1 MRKYF
6 LGKTDREVKLGSTIS
21 VREKVNTSF
30 GFNEVGFVVTLNK
43 KNVKKFID
51 RGIIR
56 EEDDNEMDVE
66 KKFEGMVPC
75 IHRIFKKSP
84 FISHESTKKMLNA
97 LASISPK
104 AHLQLLIENFAEIR
118 NKNKKIGDC
127 TWFLNPIAGYAPIKI
142 MGKPSSTM
150 VATVFY
156 DEQDAKEVY
165 SLLSDFINAIIDG
178 K

>member
-1 MRKYF
+1 MKKYF

-21 VREKVNTSF
+21 VRENVNTSF
-30 GFNEVGFVVTLNK
+30 GFNEVSFVVTLSK

-56 EEDDNEMDVE
+56 VEDDNEIDVE
-66 KKFEGMVPC
+66 KKFRDMMPC

-84 FISHESTKKMLNA
+84 LESTKKFLGA
-97 LASISPK
+97 LVSISPK

-118 NKNKKIGDC
+118 NKDKKIGDC
-127 TWFLNPIAGYAPIKI
+127 TWYLNPIAGYAPVKI

>member
-6 LGKTDREVKLGSTIS
+6 LGKTDREVKFGSTIS

-43 KNVKKFID
+43 KNVKKLID

-56 EEDDNEMDVE
+56 VEDDNEMDIE
-66 KKFEGMVPC
+66 KKFEGLRPC
-75 IHRIFKKSP
+75 IHRIFEKSP
-84 FISHESTKKMLNA
+84 LNDESTRKMLDA
-97 LASISPK
+97 LVSIFPK

-118 NKNKKIGDC
+118 NRNKKVGDC

-165 SLLSDFINAIIDG
+165 SLLSDFINIIIDG

>member
-43 KNVKKFID
+43 KNVKKLID

-56 EEDDNEMDVE
+56 VEDDEEVSVE
-66 KKFEGMVPC
+66 EKFKGLRPC

-84 FISHESTKKMLNA
+84 LIDTSTREMLNA
-97 LASISPK
+97 LSFISPK

-118 NKNKKIGDC
+118 NKDKKIGDC

-142 MGKPSSTM
+142 MGKPGSTM

>member
-21 VREKVNTSF
+21 VREMINTSF

-56 EEDDNEMDVE
+56 VEDDEEMSVE
-66 KKFEGMVPC
+66 EKFKGLRPC

-84 FISHESTKKMLNA
+84 LIDESTKKILNA

-118 NKNKKIGDC
+118 NKDKKIGDC
-127 TWFLNPIAGYAPIKI
+127 TWFLNPIAGYAPVKI

-165 SLLSDFINAIIDG
+165 SLLSDFINVIIDG

>member
-6 LGKTDREVKLGSTIS
+6 LGTTNREVKLGSTIS
-21 VREKVNTSF
+21 VRENVNTSF
-30 GFNEVGFVVTLNK
+30 GFNEVGFVITLDK
-43 KNVKKFID
+43 KNVKKLID

-56 EEDDNEMDVE
+56 VEDDNEMSVE
-66 KKFEGMVPC
+66 KKFECMAPC
-75 IHRIFKKSP
+75 IHSIFKKSP
-84 FISHESTKKMLNA
+84 FVSKNFLNI
-97 LASISPK
+97 LADISPK

-118 NKNKKIGDC
+118 NKNKKVGDC
-127 TWFLNPIAGYAPIKI
+127 TWYLNPIAGYAPIKI

-165 SLLSDFINAIIDG
+165 SLLSDFINAVIDG

>member
-6 LGKTDREVKLGSTIS
+6 LGKTDKEVKLGSTIS

-56 EEDDNEMDVE
+56 VEDDEEMSVE
-66 KKFEGMVPC
+66 KRFEGMMPC
-75 IHRIFKKSP
+75 VHRIFKKSP
-84 FISHESTKKMLNA
+84 LINESTKKMLTA

-118 NKNKKIGDC
+118 NKDKKIGDC
-127 TWFLNPIAGYAPIKI
+127 TWYLNPIAGYAPIKI

-165 SLLSDFINAIIDG
+165 SLLSDFINVIIDG

>member
-1 MRKYF
+1 M
-6 LGKTDREVKLGSTIS
+6 
-21 VREKVNTSF
+21 
-30 GFNEVGFVVTLNK
+30 
-43 KNVKKFID
+43 D

-56 EEDDNEMDVE
+56 VEDDNEMDVE
-66 KKFEGMVPC
+66 KKFKGLRPC

-84 FISHESTKKMLNA
+84 FIDASTKKMLNA
-97 LASISPK
+97 LSFISPK
-104 AHLQLLIENFAEIR
+104 VHLQLLIENFAEIR
-118 NKNKKIGDC
+118 NKDKKIGDC
-127 TWFLNPIAGYAPIKI
+127 TWYLNPIAGYAPVKI

-165 SLLSDFINAIIDG
+165 SLLSDFINVIIDG

>member
-6 LGKTDREVKLGSTIS
+6 LGKTDKEVKLGSTIS
-21 VREKVNTSF
+21 VREMINTSF
-30 GFNEVGFVVTLNK
+30 GFNEVSFVVTLSK
-43 KNVKKFID
+43 KNVKKLID

-56 EEDDNEMDVE
+56 VEDDKEVSVE
-66 KKFEGMVPC
+66 EKFKGLRPC

-84 FISHESTKKMLNA
+84 FIDESTRKMLNT
-97 LASISPK
+97 LAIISPK

-118 NKNKKIGDC
+118 NKDKKIGDC
-127 TWFLNPIAGYAPIKI
+127 TWYLNPIAGYAPVKI

-156 DEQDAKEVY
+156 DEQDAKEAY
-165 SLLSDFINAIIDG
+165 SLLSDFINVIIDG

>member
-30 GFNEVGFVVTLNK
+30 GFNEVGFVVTLSK
-43 KNVKKFID
+43 KNVKKLID

-56 EEDDNEMDVE
+56 VEDDEEVSVE
-66 KKFEGMVPC
+66 EKFKGLRPC

-84 FISHESTKKMLNA
+84 FIDESTMKMLYA
-97 LASISPK
+97 LSSISSK

-118 NKNKKIGDC
+118 NKDKKIGDC
-127 TWFLNPIAGYAPIKI
+127 TWYLNPIAGYAPVKI

-150 VATVFY
+150 LATVFY

>member
-6 LGKTDREVKLGSTIS
+6 LGKTNREVKLGSTIS
-21 VREKVNTSF
+21 VRENVNTSF

-43 KNVKKFID
+43 KNIKKLID

-56 EEDDNEMDVE
+56 VEDDEEIDVE
-66 KKFEGMVPC
+66 EKFKGLRPC

-84 FISHESTKKMLNA
+84 LIDESTKEMLNA
-97 LASISPK
+97 LSFISPK

-118 NKNKKIGDC
+118 NKDKKIGDC

-165 SLLSDFINAIIDG
+165 SLLSDFINAVIDG

>member
-1 MRKYF
+1 MKKYF

-21 VREKVNTSF
+21 VRENVNTSF
-30 GFNEVGFVVTLNK
+30 GFNEVGFVVTLSK

-56 EEDDNEMDVE
+56 VEDDEEMSVE
-66 KKFEGMVPC
+66 KKFEGMMPC
-75 IHRIFKKSP
+75 IHRIFINGCTEK
-84 FISHESTKKMLNA
+84 FLDTLV
-97 LASISPK
+97 SISPK

-118 NKNKKIGDC
+118 NKNKKVGDC

-165 SLLSDFINAIIDG
+165 SLLSDFINVIIDG

>member
-1 MRKYF
+1 MRRYF

-30 GFNEVGFVVTLNK
+30 GFNEVGFVITLNK
-43 KNVKKFID
+43 KNVKKLID

-56 EEDDNEMDVE
+56 VEDDNEMDVE
-66 KKFEGMVPC
+66 KKFEGMMPC
-75 IHRIFKKSP
+75 IHKIFGKTP
-84 FISHESTKKMLNA
+84 FINESSTGKFLDV
-97 LASISPK
+97 LARISPK

-127 TWFLNPIAGYAPIKI
+127 TWFLNPIAGYAPVKI

-150 VATVFY
+150 LATVFY

-165 SLLSDFINAIIDG
+165 SLLSDFINVIIDG

>member
-6 LGKTDREVKLGSTIS
+6 LGKTDKEVKLGSTIS
-21 VREKVNTSF
+21 VREMVNTSF
-30 GFNEVGFVVTLNK
+30 GFNEVSFVVTLSK

-56 EEDDNEMDVE
+56 VEDDKEIGVE
-66 KKFEGMVPC
+66 EKFKGLRPC

-84 FISHESTKKMLNA
+84 LIDESTKKMLNA
-97 LASISPK
+97 LAFISPK

-118 NKNKKIGDC
+118 NKDKKIGDC
-127 TWFLNPIAGYAPIKI
+127 TWYLNPIAGYAPVKI

>member
-6 LGKTDREVKLGSTIS
+6 LGKTDKEVKLGSTIS
-21 VREKVNTSF
+21 VREMINTSF
-30 GFNEVGFVVTLNK
+30 GFNEVSFVVTLSK
-43 KNVKKFID
+43 KNVKKLID

-56 EEDDNEMDVE
+56 VEDDNEMNVE
-66 KKFEGMVPC
+66 KKFEGMAPC

-84 FISHESTKKMLNA
+84 FIDRCTRDMFSV

-118 NKNKKIGDC
+118 NKDKKIGDC
-127 TWFLNPIAGYAPIKI
+127 TWYLNPIAGYAPVKI

-156 DEQDAKEVY
+156 DEQDAKEAY
-165 SLLSDFINAIIDG
+165 SLLSDFINVIIDG

>member
-1 MRKYF
+1 MIKYF

-56 EEDDNEMDVE
+56 VEDDEEMSVE
-66 KKFEGMVPC
+66 KKFECMMPC

-84 FISHESTKKMLNA
+84 LESTKKFLGA
-97 LASISPK
+97 LVSISPK

-127 TWFLNPIAGYAPIKI
+127 TWYLNPIAGYAPVKI

-150 VATVFY
+150 LATVFY

-165 SLLSDFINAIIDG
+165 SLLSDFINVIIDG

>member
-6 LGKTDREVKLGSTIS
+6 LGKTDKEVKLGSTIS
-21 VREKVNTSF
+21 VRENVNTSF

-43 KNVKKFID
+43 KNIKKFID

-56 EEDDNEMDVE
+56 VEDDNEMDVE
-66 KKFEGMVPC
+66 KKFEGMTPC

-84 FISHESTKKMLNA
+84 FIDKSTRKMLNA
-97 LASISPK
+97 LYFISPK

-127 TWFLNPIAGYAPIKI
+127 TWYLNPIAGYAPVKI

-165 SLLSDFINAIIDG
+165 SLLSDFINVIIDG

>member
-6 LGKTDREVKLGSTIS
+6 LGKTDREVKLGSNIA
-21 VREKVNTSF
+21 VRENVNTSF

-43 KNVKKFID
+43 KNVKKLID

-56 EEDDNEMDVE
+56 VEDDDEMSE
-66 KKFEGMVPC
+66 KEKFKGLKPC
-75 IHRIFKKSP
+75 ILRIFEK
-84 FISHESTKKMLNA
+84 LNIRSSSGKCIY
-97 LASISPK
+97 LDLLEKTSIR

-118 NKNKKIGDC
+118 NKGKKVGDC
-127 TWFLNPIAGYAPIKI
+127 TWYLNPIAGYAPIKI

-156 DEQDAKEVY
+156 DEQDAKELY
-165 SLLSDFINAIIDG
+165 SLLSDFINAVIDG

>member
-1 MRKYF
+1 MKKYF

-43 KNVKKFID
+43 KNVKKLID

-56 EEDDNEMDVE
+56 EENDEEVNVE
-66 KKFEGMVPC
+66 EKFKGLRPC

-84 FISHESTKKMLNA
+84 FIDESIRKMLSA
-97 LASISPK
+97 LAIISPK

-118 NKNKKIGDC
+118 NKDKKIGDC
-127 TWFLNPIAGYAPIKI
+127 TWYLNPIAGYAPVKI

>member
-6 LGKTDREVKLGSTIS
+6 LGKTDKEVKLGSTIS

-56 EEDDNEMDVE
+56 VEDDNEMDVE
-66 KKFEGMVPC
+66 KKFEGLRPC

-84 FISHESTKKMLNA
+84 LINESTKKMLTT

-118 NKNKKIGDC
+118 NRNKKIGDC
-127 TWFLNPIAGYAPIKI
+127 TWYLNPIAGYAPVKI

-165 SLLSDFINAIIDG
+165 SLLSDFINVIIDG

>member
-43 KNVKKFID
+43 KNVKKLID

-56 EEDDNEMDVE
+56 VEDDKEVSVE
-66 KKFEGMVPC
+66 EKFKGLRPC

-84 FISHESTKKMLNA
+84 FIDESTRKMLNA
-97 LASISPK
+97 LANISPK
-104 AHLQLLIENFAEIR
+104 VHLQLLIENFAEIR
-118 NKNKKIGDC
+118 NKDKKIGDC
-127 TWFLNPIAGYAPIKI
+127 TWYLNPIAGYAPVKI

-150 VATVFY
+150 LATVFY

-165 SLLSDFINAIIDG
+165 SLLSDFINIIIDG

>member
-43 KNVKKFID
+43 KNVKKLID

-56 EEDDNEMDVE
+56 VEDDNEMDVE
-66 KKFEGMVPC
+66 KKFEGMTPC

-84 FISHESTKKMLNA
+84 FIDASTKEMLNA
-97 LASISPK
+97 LSFISPK
-104 AHLQLLIENFAEIR
+104 VHLQLLIENFAEIR
-118 NKNKKIGDC
+118 NKDKKIGDC
-127 TWFLNPIAGYAPIKI
+127 TWYLNPIAGYAPVKI

-150 VATVFY
+150 LATVFY

-165 SLLSDFINAIIDG
+165 SLLSDFINTIIDG

>member
-1 MRKYF
+1 MKKYF
-6 LGKTDREVKLGSTIS
+6 LGKTNREVKLGSNIS
-21 VREKVNTSF
+21 VRENVNTSF

-43 KNVKKFID
+43 KNIKKFID

-56 EEDDNEMDVE
+56 VEDDNEMSVE
-66 KKFEGMVPC
+66 KRFEGMMPC
-75 IHRIFKKSP
+75 VHRIFKKSP
-84 FISHESTKKMLNA
+84 FINVSTEKFLDA
-97 LASISPK
+97 LARVSPK

-118 NKNKKIGDC
+118 NKGKKIGDC
-127 TWFLNPIAGYAPIKI
+127 TWYLNPIAGYAPVKI

-165 SLLSDFINAIIDG
+165 SLLSDFINVVIDG

>member
-43 KNVKKFID
+43 NNVKKLID

-56 EEDDNEMDVE
+56 VEDDNEMDVE
-66 KKFEGMVPC
+66 EKFKGLRPC

-84 FISHESTKKMLNA
+84 FIDKSTRKMLNA
-97 LASISPK
+97 LSFISPK

-118 NKNKKIGDC
+118 NKDKKIGDC
-127 TWFLNPIAGYAPIKI
+127 TWFLNPIAGYAPVKI

-165 SLLSDFINAIIDG
+165 SLLSDFINVIIDG

>member
-1 MRKYF
+1 MKKYF
-6 LGKTDREVKLGSTIS
+6 LGKTDKEVKSGSTIS
-21 VREKVNTSF
+21 VRENVNTSF

-43 KNVKKFID
+43 KNVKKLID

-56 EEDDNEMDVE
+56 VEDDEEMDIE
-66 KKFEGMVPC
+66 KKFEGMAPC

-84 FISHESTKKMLNA
+84 FIDGSTREMLSV

-118 NKNKKIGDC
+118 NKDKKIGDC
-127 TWFLNPIAGYAPIKI
+127 TWYLNPIAGYAPVKI

-156 DEQDAKEVY
+156 DEQDANEVY
-165 SLLSDFINAIIDG
+165 SLLSDFINVIIDG

>member
-56 EEDDNEMDVE
+56 VEDDNEMDVE
-66 KKFEGMVPC
+66 KKFEGIVPC
-75 IHRIFKKSP
+75 IRRIFNKSP
-84 FISHESTKKMLNA
+84 FSHAFTEKFLNT
-97 LASISPK
+97 LANISPK

-118 NKNKKIGDC
+118 NKDKKIGDC
-127 TWFLNPIAGYAPIKI
+127 TWYLNPIAGYAPVKI
-142 MGKPSSTM
+142 MGNPSSTM

>member
-6 LGKTDREVKLGSTIS
+6 LGKTNREVKLGSTIS
-21 VREKVNTSF
+21 VRENVNTSF
-30 GFNEVGFVVTLNK
+30 GFNEVSFVVTLSK
-43 KNVKKFID
+43 KNVKKLID
-51 RGIIR
+51 GGIIR
-56 EEDDNEMDVE
+56 VKDDKEVSVEE
-66 KKFEGMVPC
+66 KFKGLRPC
-75 IHRIFKKSP
+75 IHRIFGKAS
-84 FISHESTKKMLNA
+84 FIKESSTGKFLEA
-97 LASISPK
+97 LARISPK
-104 AHLQLLIENFAEIR
+104 ARLQLLIENFAEIR

-127 TWFLNPIAGYAPIKI
+127 TWYLNPIAGYAPIKI

-165 SLLSDFINAIIDG
+165 SLLSDFINAVIDG

>member
-6 LGKTDREVKLGSTIS
+6 LGKTDREVKVGSTIS
-21 VREKVNTSF
+21 VRENVNTSF
-30 GFNEVGFVVTLNK
+30 GFNEVGFVVTLSK

-56 EEDDNEMDVE
+56 VEDDEEMSVE
-66 KKFEGMVPC
+66 KKFKGLRPC

-84 FISHESTKKMLNA
+84 LIDESTKKMLNA
-97 LASISPK
+97 LSSISPK
-104 AHLQLLIENFAEIR
+104 VHLQLLIENFAEIR
-118 NKNKKIGDC
+118 NKDKKIGDC
-127 TWFLNPIAGYAPIKI
+127 TWYLNPIAGYAPVKI

-150 VATVFY
+150 LATVFY

>member
-1 MRKYF
+1 MKKYF
-6 LGKTDREVKLGSTIS
+6 LGKTDREVKLGSNIS

-30 GFNEVGFVVTLNK
+30 GFNEVGFVVTLSK

-56 EEDDNEMDVE
+56 VEDDNEMSVE
-66 KKFEGMVPC
+66 KRFEGMMPC
-75 IHRIFKKSP
+75 VHRIFKKSP
-84 FISHESTKKMLNA
+84 FINVSTEKFLDA
-97 LASISPK
+97 LARISPK

-118 NKNKKIGDC
+118 NKGKKVGDC
-127 TWFLNPIAGYAPIKI
+127 TWYLNPIAGYAPIKI

-165 SLLSDFINAIIDG
+165 GLLSDFINAVIDG

>member
-6 LGKTDREVKLGSTIS
+6 LGKTDKEVKLGSTIS
-21 VREKVNTSF
+21 VREMVNTSF
-30 GFNEVGFVVTLNK
+30 GFNEVGFVVTLSK

-56 EEDDNEMDVE
+56 VEDDKEMDVE
-66 KKFEGMVPC
+66 KKFENMALC
-75 IHRIFKKSP
+75 IHRIFKNSP
-84 FISHESTKKMLNA
+84 FTHDFSKKFLDT
-97 LASISPK
+97 LANISPK

-118 NKNKKIGDC
+118 NKDKKIGDC
-127 TWFLNPIAGYAPIKI
+127 TWYLNPIAGYAPVKI

-156 DEQDAKEVY
+156 DEQDAKEAY
-165 SLLSDFINAIIDG
+165 SLLSDFINVIIDG

>member
-6 LGKTDREVKLGSTIS
+6 LGKTDKEVKLGSTIS

-43 KNVKKFID
+43 KNVKKLID

-56 EEDDNEMDVE
+56 VEDDNEMDVE
-66 KKFEGMVPC
+66 EKFKGLRPC

-84 FISHESTKKMLNA
+84 LIDASTKKMLNA
-97 LASISPK
+97 LSFISPK
-104 AHLQLLIENFAEIR
+104 AHLQLLIDNFAEIR
-118 NKNKKIGDC
+118 NKDKKIGDC
-127 TWFLNPIAGYAPIKI
+127 TWYLNPIAGYAPVKI

-165 SLLSDFINAIIDG
+165 SLLSDFINVIIDG

>member
-6 LGKTDREVKLGSTIS
+6 LGKTNREVKLGSTIS
-21 VREKVNTSF
+21 VREIVNTSF
-30 GFNEVGFVVTLNK
+30 GFKEVGFVVTFNK
-43 KNVKKFID
+43 NNVKKLID

-56 EEDDNEMDVE
+56 EENDEEMGVE
-66 KKFEGMVPC
+66 EKFKGLKPC

-84 FISHESTKKMLNA
+84 FINESTKKMLNA
-97 LASISPK
+97 LSFISPK

-127 TWFLNPIAGYAPIKI
+127 TWYLNPIAGYAPVKI

>member
-6 LGKTDREVKLGSTIS
+6 LGTTDREVKLGSTIS
-21 VREKVNTSF
+21 VRENVNTSF
-30 GFNEVGFVVTLNK
+30 GFNEVGFVITLNK
-43 KNVKKFID
+43 KNVKKLID

-56 EEDDNEMDVE
+56 VEENNEMSVE
-66 KKFEGMVPC
+66 KKFEGMMPC
-75 IHRIFKKSP
+75 IHRVFKKFP
-84 FISHESTKKMLNA
+84 CNNKSTGKFLLDT
-97 LASISPK
+97 LACISPK

-118 NKNKKIGDC
+118 NKDKKIGDC
-127 TWFLNPIAGYAPIKI
+127 TWYLNPIAGYAPIKI

-165 SLLSDFINAIIDG
+165 SLLSDFINAVIDG

>member
-21 VREKVNTSF
+21 VRDRVNTSF

-56 EEDDNEMDVE
+56 EEDDNEIDVE
-66 KKFEGMVPC
+66 KKFECMAPC
-75 IHRIFKKSP
+75 IHSIFKKSP
-84 FISHESTKKMLNA
+84 FVSKKLLNI
-97 LASISPK
+97 LANISPK
-104 AHLQLLIENFAEIR
+104 AHLQLLIENFSEIR
-118 NKNKKIGDC
+118 NKDKKIGDC
-127 TWFLNPIAGYAPIKI
+127 TWYLNPIAGYAPVKI

-150 VATVFY
+150 LATVFY

>member
-1 MRKYF
+1 MKKYF
-6 LGKTDREVKLGSTIS
+6 LGKTDKEVKLGSTIS
-21 VREKVNTSF
+21 VKENVNTSF
-30 GFNEVGFVVTLNK
+30 GFNEVGFVVTLSK
-43 KNVKKFID
+43 KNIKKFID

-56 EEDDNEMDVE
+56 VEDDNEMDVE
-66 KKFEGMVPC
+66 KKFEGMTPC

-84 FISHESTKKMLNA
+84 FIDISTKKMLNA
-97 LASISPK
+97 LAIISPK
-104 AHLQLLIENFAEIR
+104 AHLQLLIENLAEIR
-118 NKNKKIGDC
+118 NKGKKIGDC
-127 TWFLNPIAGYAPIKI
+127 TWYLNPIAGYAPVKI

-165 SLLSDFINAIIDG
+165 SLLSDFINVIIDG

>member
-6 LGKTDREVKLGSTIS
+6 LGKTDKEVKLGSTIS

-30 GFNEVGFVVTLNK
+30 GFNEVGFVVTLSK

-56 EEDDNEMDVE
+56 VEDDEEKSVE
-66 KKFEGMVPC
+66 KKFKGLRPC

-84 FISHESTKKMLNA
+84 LIDESTKKMLNA
-97 LASISPK
+97 LSFISPK
-104 AHLQLLIENFAEIR
+104 VHLQLLIENFAEIR
-118 NKNKKIGDC
+118 NKDKKIGDC
-127 TWFLNPIAGYAPIKI
+127 TWYLNPIAGYAPVKI

-150 VATVFY
+150 LATVFY